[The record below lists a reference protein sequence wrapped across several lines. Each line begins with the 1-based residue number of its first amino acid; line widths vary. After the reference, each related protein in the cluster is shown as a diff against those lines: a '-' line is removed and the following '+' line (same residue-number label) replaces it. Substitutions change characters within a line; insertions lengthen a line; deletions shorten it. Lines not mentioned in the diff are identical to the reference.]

1 MNAYIRTVPGSPVA
15 YVGLKIWMRTY
26 LLWRT
31 YGVSY
36 LVPGPGT
43 RKIVFLLQ
51 FTLDVLS
58 IYRVHPPQES
68 WYILVPGSST
78 SYQHQTPN
86 KVLVCCAFGLRTWD
100 FVVTVARISLFW
112 RWCFFVLAV
121 CCCLHY
127 TSNWYQGTRYQVH
140 TPSITLQAVG
150 TRYV

>member
-1 MNAYIRTVPGSPVA
+1 
-15 YVGLKIWMRTY
+15 MRTY

-68 WYILVPGSST
+68 WYI
-78 SYQHQTPN
+78 
-86 KVLVCCAFGLRTWD
+86 
-100 FVVTVARISLFW
+100 
-112 RWCFFVLAV
+112 
-121 CCCLHY
+121 
-127 TSNWYQGTRYQVH
+127 RYQVAAPR
-140 TPSITLQAVG
+140 TSTKPPTKSLFAALLDCVPGILLLLLLAFLYFGVDVFLYLLCVVVYTIRVIGTKVPG
-150 TRYV
+150 TRCILRVLHCKQLVRGMYSYTPPCCAENVFFLK